1 MRRRQRSRFKQAAR
15 CFALATLL
23 ASCGSIGDPLPPLV
37 DLPQPVDD
45 LEARQIA
52 HELEVAWS
60 WPQTTTEGM
69 IARQVSGFTLWAVDV
84 PGLQDALAAQT
95 IDEYRR
101 EVATVGAAK
110 LANFGP
116 GDRIDVRL
124 PLSEW
129 PLGQETILVMTATN
143 RAGRSAGY
151 SNQVQIQPLE
161 PPERVVW
168 QPHIVQAAGVSLAW
182 LPAER
187 AEEYAIDRASGE
199 DGAYAQL
206 GHIAATAFLD
216 RTVGWGQTYRYRLRP
231 LRRSKAGWIEGS
243 VSDAV
248 SVTPRD
254 TFPPTPPTGLRA
266 VRTASAVELSWLAS
280 PEHDVAGYRV
290 YRDGVAVSEIAA
302 DTTYSD
308 AEASAG
314 AHEFAVSALDASGNE
329 SAPGPPITIP
339 APASPID

>member
-168 QPHIVQAAGVSLAW
+168 QPHMVQAAGVALAW

-206 GHIAATAFLD
+206 GRLAATAIPRPHRGLGPNLSVSTSPAAQVEGWMD
-216 RTVGWGQTYRYRLRP
+216 RGQRF
-231 LRRSKAGWIEGS
+231 RRSQRHPS
-243 VSDAV
+243 RYVPSDAANGPASRANCV
-248 SVTPRD
+248 GSGVVVAGPARSTMSPATASIGTAWLFPRSL
-254 TFPPTPPTGLRA
+254 PTPPTAMPRQAPERTSSRFPRSTPAVTRARRALR
-266 VRTASAVELSWLAS
+266 SQS
-280 PEHDVAGYRV
+280 P
-290 YRDGVAVSEIAA
+290 
-302 DTTYSD
+302 
-308 AEASAG
+308 
-314 AHEFAVSALDASGNE
+314 
-329 SAPGPPITIP
+329 PPP
-339 APASPID
+339 RR